1 MLQNLTLQVDKE
13 DSWHWNLESSNAY
26 TVQSAYKS
34 MTQHQHIDTTVST
47 KVLWHKDISLKVV
60 LFAWRLFRDRLPT
73 KDNLYR
79 RGVIAADDRLCVSGC
94 GSLESSTH
102 LFLHYNIFGD
112 V

>member
-1 MLQNLTLQVDKE
+1 LFAWEEEVVGELCLLLQNLTLQVDKE

-60 LFAWRLFRDRLPT
+60 LFAWRLFRDQLPT

-79 RGVIAADDRLCVSGC
+79 RGVITVDD
-94 GSLESSTH
+94 
-102 LFLHYNIFGD
+102 I
-112 V
+112 